1 MYALSKVREFLS
13 KGLSGKVLELQL
25 QAGLG
30 IGNKPPFFV
39 AEELG
44 VLEDMWLYQMLMS
57 IPGLKLSAQRTILSV
72 PQHSL
77 QYVDARLG

>member
-1 MYALSKVREFLS
+1 MYALRKVGEFLS

-44 VLEDMWLYQMLMS
+44 VLEN
-57 IPGLKLSAQRTILSV
+57 I
-72 PQHSL
+72 
-77 QYVDARLG
+77 